1 MDCSSCGFE
10 NDEDARFCNKC
21 GHQFDIKCPECG
33 RSNKQGSHFCKECG
47 YNLKAISE
55 SAPVDYSQ
63 PDSYTPRFLADKIL
77 TTRSSIEGERKLVTV
92 FFADVAG
99 YTPLSEKL
107 DPEEVHGIMDG
118 AFKIL
123 MDEIHKYEGT
133 INQFTGDGIM
143 ALFGAP
149 LAHEDHAQR
158 ACHAALSVQKALTD
172 YGNKIQ
178 ADTGLEFKM
187 RIGLNSGHVIVGSIG
202 DDLRMDY
209 TAVGDTTNLAD
220 RMQKL
225 AAPGSVMV
233 SAPTYRLANNYFEFE
248 SKGKQE
254 VKGKEEP
261 QEAWELIRTGKVVS
275 RIGASVS
282 KGLTRF
288 VGRKISMAALKEP
301 LDRVVEGSGQATGIV
316 GEAGVGKS
324 RLLLEFINQLPAGEF
339 TYLEGRCLHY
349 GGSMAYL
356 PIIDILK
363 TYFEIK
369 DGDREFLIKK
379 KIEGKVLDLDLNL
392 EQTVP
397 SFQEILSLKVDDE
410 TYLKQDAQM
419 KKILTFEAL
428 RDLFIRISQI
438 QPLIIAIEDLHWIDK
453 ISEDFIDYLIGWLAN
468 SKIHLLLLYR
478 PEYTHQ
484 WGSKSYY
491 SKIGLDQLN
500 LDYAKELVKAM
511 LEGGEVAPELRE
523 LILSRSAGN
532 PLFME
537 EFTQTLIENGSIKQ
551 QDNQFI
557 LDGNIKD
564 IQVPDTIQ
572 GIISARIDRL
582 EDNLKRT
589 KQVASVIGRDFAFR
603 ILQSITGMQEDLKSY
618 LLNLQ
623 GLEFIYEKQLFP
635 ELEYIFKHALIQEVA
650 YNSLMQ
656 TRRKEIHQKI
666 AEAIEQIY
674 SDRIEEFY
682 EMLAYHYSASDNL
695 EKAFQFLKLSAEKAA
710 RRYAFNEVVGF
721 QQSILKIHKSL
732 DPNDLSKRCDL
743 LMDLGEALVNAGK
756 PRQFLDHVVPE
767 ARKIAENLADQRRLS
782 RLCQQVFSAIYHDG
796 SGMGMSS
803 QQAKDW
809 ADYSVPYSDLTT
821 QEGIIINAAIGGII
835 HITGNATEGAERL
848 NKSLEAAYDAN
859 DLNTFWT
866 VAANWL
872 SLVTAPKY
880 SEKREELA
888 DELLKMSLKGV
899 DLLTLRAAYYF
910 IIDTFISLGKRQ
922 RAEEVIRLQQD
933 LALRSG
939 QVNLRINSVTF
950 DALMAY
956 LDGRLTENKKLIR
969 TIDTLASEANLVGYK
984 MVAKTLYGLRSQLFL
999 GDDAFLTDEFIDQMD
1014 ESRMK
1019 AFFMAY
1025 LGRKEEVI
1033 KYLDRLYET
1042 RSNINPSED
1051 EEWYYRDIIDLE
1063 SAIATGH
1070 RAWAERVITRFSNG
1084 QVKTSGVYYTTCIH
1098 RHLGAASILL
1108 ERYDEAKDH
1117 YHEAIRV
1124 CTEMPFRPEL
1134 ALSRFQLAELQ
1145 FEHFP
1150 EEKPEALEH
1159 LEFAISEFE
1168 DMKMRPSLE
1177 KATHLKTKLESK

>member
-47 YNLKAISE
+47 YNLKTISE

-589 KQVASVIGRDFAFR
+589 MQVASVIGRDFAFR